1 MRYSRQS
8 WCVSERQLSD
18 SIVVGALFFD
28 EFRISRREQERE
40 LKLLAETEANLQQL
54 TDELE
59 EVLASKGQNLSTVAP
74 ELDSIKKK
82 QQASAAAGEAA
93 GSGWKKSASGKWTS
107 GGELSAPSVRSIWQQ
122 KEEEAQRVRVRTTQ
136 PISHS
141 LLCSPNDAALPGAP
155 CPCDSIVHG
164 PFACYAPV

>member
-18 SIVVGALFFD
+18 SEVVGALFFD

-74 ELDSIKKK
+74 ELDVIK
-82 QQASAAAGEAA
+82 QQAAAVTGEAA
-93 GSGWKKSASGKWTS
+93 GSGWRKSAS
-107 GGELSAPSVRSIWQQ
+107 L
-122 KEEEAQRVRVRTTQ
+122 
-136 PISHS
+136 
-141 LLCSPNDAALPGAP
+141 
-155 CPCDSIVHG
+155 
-164 PFACYAPV
+164 